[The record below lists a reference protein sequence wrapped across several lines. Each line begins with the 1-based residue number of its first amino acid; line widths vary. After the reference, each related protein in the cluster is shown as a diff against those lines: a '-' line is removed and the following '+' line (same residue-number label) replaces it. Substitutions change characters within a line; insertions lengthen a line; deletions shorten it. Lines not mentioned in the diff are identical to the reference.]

1 MTHTLLFIST
11 QEIFVILII
20 VVMLFGSK
28 KIPELARGLGKGIRE
43 LKDASN
49 EIRQEIKV
57 VHQRSK
63 KRTIFE
69 RISINNGLSFTICWN
84 CLIGLWRGA
93 FGEGFEISLALRL
106 QISTLVV
113 GMTVVSFAT
122 SAPELL
128 VSLEAAFE

>member
-49 EIRQEIKV
+49 EIRQEI
-57 VHQRSK
+57 QS
-63 KRTIFE
+63 
-69 RISINNGLSFTICWN
+69 
-84 CLIGLWRGA
+84 
-93 FGEGFEISLALRL
+93 
-106 QISTLVV
+106 
-113 GMTVVSFAT
+113 
-122 SAPELL
+122 SASEDQK
-128 VSLEAAFE
+128 EADDIRKDLDK